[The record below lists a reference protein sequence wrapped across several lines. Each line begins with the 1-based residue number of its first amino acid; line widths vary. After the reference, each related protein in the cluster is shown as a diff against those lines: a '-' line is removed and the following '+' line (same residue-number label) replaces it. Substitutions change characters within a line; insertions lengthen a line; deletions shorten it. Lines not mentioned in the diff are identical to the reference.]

1 MRFWFV
7 REPVAIIVPKC
18 NYSDGHVAF
27 IPEVL
32 MGIVPLFAI
41 FGAGVATTLLFIGG
55 FYENCPRFGFAPG

>member
-1 MRFWFV
+1 
-7 REPVAIIVPKC
+7 
-18 NYSDGHVAF
+18 
-27 IPEVL
+27 